1 MPGTIVVALGGKA
14 VAPPGERRTIA
25 NQFRHTRESLAPM
38 VDLARDGWGI
48 VLVHG
53 NGPQVGDELAR
64 NEMAADQVEPL
75 PLGVLVAGTA
85 GWMGYMIQQSLQNA
99 LTRAGI
105 ERRVVTLITQTLCDA
120 NDPNLRNPTK
130 PIGHALD
137 TVGLARL
144 RARGVP
150 VVEERPGRWRRL
162 APSPRPGAIG
172 EREMGRHLLSAGP
185 IGVASAGRRPGARGR
200 RAGGHRSTGARPRRP
215 EREGGHDARQ
225 GRDVNLY
232 EYQAREILRR
242 HGIPVPDGDVATTPD
257 EARAIAQR
265 LGGRVVVK
273 AQVHAGGRGKAGG
286 VKLATNPTE
295 AAAHAR
301 QILGMTI
308 KGLPVRKVLVAPAA
322 DIASESYVGMIVDR
336 GAQRPVLMVSAAGGV
351 DIEAVAAHTPT
362 QIHQLAVD
370 PRYGLLSHQA
380 LGLALTLYRDVAQA
394 RAAADIMQ
402 RLYTAFYAV
411 GASLAEINPLATT
424 PDGKVMALDAK
435 IGVDEN
441 ELERR
446 PEIAA
451 LRDPEAEAASEVAAR
466 EAGLSFIKLDG
477 TVGCCVNG
485 AGLAMATMDLVKYY
499 GGEPANFL
507 DIGGSSNPQ
516 KVVAALRII
525 TADPSVRAIL
535 FNIFGGITRCDDVA
549 NGIVQATQQL
559 PLKVPMVIRL
569 TGTNEQEAVAILTRA
584 GYTAL
589 TDMDDAVKQAVARA
603 RGKAA

>member
-1 MPGTIVVALGGKA
+1 
-14 VAPPGERRTIA
+14 
-25 NQFRHTRESLAPM
+25 
-38 VDLARDGWGI
+38 
-48 VLVHG
+48 
-53 NGPQVGDELAR
+53 
-64 NEMAADQVEPL
+64 
-75 PLGVLVAGTA
+75 
-85 GWMGYMIQQSLQNA
+85 
-99 LTRAGI
+99 
-105 ERRVVTLITQTLCDA
+105 
-120 NDPNLRNPTK
+120 
-130 PIGHALD
+130 
-137 TVGLARL
+137 
-144 RARGVP
+144 
-150 VVEERPGRWRRL
+150 
-162 APSPRPGAIG
+162 
-172 EREMGRHLLSAGP
+172 
-185 IGVASAGRRPGARGR
+185 
-200 RAGGHRSTGARPRRP
+200 
-215 EREGGHDARQ
+215 
-225 GRDVNLY
+225 VNLH

-286 VKLATNPTE
+286 VKLATDPTE

-351 DIEAVAAHTPT
+351 DIEAVATHTPT
-362 QIHQLAVD
+362 QIHRLAVD

-380 LGLALTLYRDVAQA
+380 LGLAFTLYRDVAQA

-435 IGVDEN
+435 IVVDDN